1 LIQGG
6 TALLDASYEGH
17 DEVVRLLLMAGA
29 DVNVPQAN
37 VCIVS
42 CSSTYSFC
50 LQFTV
55 GHMVGMLLWSCMN
68 DACSTNFIHVPLQTG
83 WTALHMSCAQGK
95 ISCAEILIAH
105 GADTTIKCKVFP
117 LTDVN
122 LTIYS
127 VFDVEYRTIRPRQ
140 SLLATRTTDF
150 GWRFVDNRGHSRLSN
165 TIVV

>member
-42 CSSTYSFC
+42 CSSTYSFY

-55 GHMVGMLLWSCMN
+55 DHMVGTLLWSCMN
-68 DACSTNFIHVPLQTG
+68 DVCSTNFIHV
-83 WTALHMSCAQGK
+83 H
-95 ISCAEILIAH
+95 
-105 GADTTIKCKVFP
+105 
-117 LTDVN
+117 
-122 LTIYS
+122 
-127 VFDVEYRTIRPRQ
+127 YRPVGPRCTCHVLKAK
-140 SLLATRTTDF
+140 SLVR
-150 GWRFVDNRGHSRLSN
+150 RY
-165 TIVV
+165 